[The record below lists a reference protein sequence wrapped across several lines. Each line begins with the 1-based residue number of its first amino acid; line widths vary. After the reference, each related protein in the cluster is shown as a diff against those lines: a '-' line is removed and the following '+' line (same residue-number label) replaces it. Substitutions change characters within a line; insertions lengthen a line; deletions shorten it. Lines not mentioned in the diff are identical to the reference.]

1 MKNERL
7 VGLDLFKG
15 LIMVI
20 MALDHASYFVA
31 KIHPFEFWG
40 FALPHFPDALSFLT
54 RFVTHICAP
63 GFFFMMGAGM
73 IMLENSRRGQE
84 WPEGKITR
92 FFLTRGSL
100 LVVLQFFL
108 ENPAWL
114 IGMLGDKTQALSAA
128 ITSGSGEQVRLHFG
142 VLSAL
147 GMAMVVWA
155 LLRRFKP
162 SLILGLSVAF
172 ILLTQI
178 LIPSPENAE
187 KLYSPLLRILL
198 IPGQTGTMRVL
209 YPLMPWLGI
218 TGLGIFFGRGLIRNR
233 ENTYRRILLAGVAS
247 VILFLI
253 VRAWGSFGNFHPPQ
267 STNIVAFLNLTKYP
281 PSLVFILLTMGL
293 NWLLLYFFTRWETA
307 LAKWAKPLLVFG
319 QTALFFYIVHLY
331 VYGFIGFAFPQGTG
345 YGHLYMIWLV
355 GLAVLYSLCLLY
367 RRFKSKKPLGSIWR
381 FF

>member
-1 MKNERL
+1 MKSERF
-7 VGLDLFKG
+7 VGLDLFRG

-20 MALDHASYFVA
+20 MALDHASYFAA

-40 FALPHFPDALSFLT
+40 LALPHFPDAVSFMT

-73 IMLENSRRGQE
+73 ILLADSRRSLG

-92 FFLTRGSL
+92 FFLTRGL
-100 LVVLQFFL
+100 ILFVLQHLL

-114 IGMLGDKTQALSAA
+114 IGLLGDKTEALSAA
-128 ITSGSGEQVRLHFG
+128 VTLGSGEEIRFHFG
-142 VLSAL
+142 VLSGL
-147 GMAMVVWA
+147 GMTMVVWA
-155 LLRRFKP
+155 LLRRLKS

-178 LIPSPENAE
+178 LIPSAENAE

-198 IPGQTGTMRVL
+198 IPGQTGPMRVL
-209 YPLMPWLGI
+209 YPLIPWLGM
-218 TGLGIFFGRGLIRNR
+218 TGLGIFFGRGLIKNR
-233 ENTYRRILLAGVAS
+233 KDTFRRTLFAGVAS

-253 VRAWGSFGNFHPPQ
+253 VRALGSFGNFHPPQ
-267 STNIVAFLNLTKYP
+267 GTDIVAFFNLTKYP
-281 PSLVFILLTMGL
+281 PSLAFVLLTMGL
-293 NWLLLYFFTRWETA
+293 NCLLLYFLTRWETA
-307 LAKWAKPLLVFG
+307 LAKSAKPLLIFG
-319 QTALFFYIVHLY
+319 QTALFFYLVHLY

-345 YGHLYMIWLV
+345 YGQLYLVWLV
-355 GLAVLYSLCLLY
+355 GLAALYPLCILY

>member
-15 LIMVI
+15 LIMII
-20 MALDHASYFVA
+20 MALDHASFFAA
-31 KIHPFEFWG
+31 KIHPFEFWDL
-40 FALPHFPDALSFLT
+40 ALPHFPDAVSFIT

-63 GFFFMMGAGM
+63 GFFLMMGAGM
-73 IMLENSRRGQE
+73 ILLANSRRSQG

-92 FFLTRGSL
+92 FFLVRGL
-100 LVVLQFFL
+100 ILVVLQFFL

-128 ITSGSGEQVRLHFG
+128 VTSGSGEKIMFFFG

-147 GMAMVVWA
+147 GMSMVVWA
-155 LLRRFKP
+155 LLLRSRS
-162 SLILGLSVAF
+162 SLILGLSSAF

-178 LIPSPENAE
+178 LVPSAENAE
-187 KLYSPLLRILL
+187 RLYSPLLRILL

-233 ENTYRRILLAGVAS
+233 KNTHRRTLFAGVAL

-253 VRAWGSFGNFHPPQ
+253 VRALGSFGNFHPPQ
-267 STNIVAFLNLTKYP
+267 GTNIVAFFNLTKYP
-281 PSLVFILLTMGL
+281 PSLAFILLTVGL
-293 NWLLLYFFTRWETA
+293 NFLLIYFLTRWETA
-307 LAKWAKPLLVFG
+307 LAKWAKPLLIFG
-319 QTALFFYIVHLY
+319 QTALFFYLVHLY

-345 YGHLYMIWLV
+345 YGQLYMSWLV
-355 GLAVLYSLCLLY
+355 GLVILYPLCIVY